1 MGAWVFIF
9 LLKMYFPGA
18 LWTYSHYHINHGK
31 HLTQNKSLQQSHSV
45 MFLGFDLYPIN
56 FTDAKWSRPDVHTS
70 KTNLPH
76 LQIWL
81 QNKPGKS
88 LTIQSYGPYK
98 KQAVGVCLTR
108 LCAFLASAPQG
119 AFPLEVGPMSPWG
132 GDGNGWEWVNLTQM
146 TIISTAVGK
155 NPLEEME

>member
-9 LLKMYFPGA
+9 LLRMYFPGA

-81 QNKPGKS
+81 QNTPGKS
-88 LTIQSYGPYK
+88 LSIWSYGPYK
-98 KQAVGVCLTR
+98 NRTPTEIKVTSHHTKIELWITAFQLKSSQPNGKQKSTNRVTTSR
-108 LCAFLASAPQG
+108 RRRMSTHAPQ
-119 AFPLEVGPMSPWG
+119 MG
-132 GDGNGWEWVNLTQM
+132 GCHQECQ
-146 TIISTAVGK
+146 S
-155 NPLEEME
+155 